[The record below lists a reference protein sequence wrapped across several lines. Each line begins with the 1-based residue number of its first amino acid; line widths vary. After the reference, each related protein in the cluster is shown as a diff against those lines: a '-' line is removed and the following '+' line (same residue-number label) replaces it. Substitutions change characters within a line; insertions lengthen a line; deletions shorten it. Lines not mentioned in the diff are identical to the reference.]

1 MLEYDKINIS
11 EGIDINK
18 CKETSKECSLCKFYY
33 FLDKNFKYGPYL
45 CDGCY
50 NMSIK
55 VVRTQNLTII
65 NHNGNYYRVIF
76 ASISKKDPYNLIKD
90 AAKDN
95 EKKQK
100 FLNIFV
106 ACNYKT

>member
-18 CKETSKECSLCKFYY
+18 CEETSRECSLCKFYY
-33 FLDKNFKYGPYL
+33 FLDKNFRHGPYL

-50 NMSIK
+50 MSME
-55 VVRTQNLTII
+55 VVSTQNLNIT

-76 ASISKKDPYNLIKD
+76 AFISNKDAYNLIKN
-90 AAKDN
+90 AAKDT
-95 EKKQK
+95 EKKF

-106 ACNYKT
+106 AYNYKT